1 MNVINRFSKKKYKL
15 TKNFFIELWF
25 LFFFHRINVE
35 KKVFFIVF
43 FLIINAG
50 FFSFSRNNIDKQALA
65 ELQSQCQE
73 YRTLYQVAQVERDKF
88 SELVRVLQS
97 RYTYCLTNS
106 KNSNHELVHF
116 LIFSLNSL
124 FIKIVKHVVHAYWM

>member
-15 TKNFFIELWF
+15 TKNFFIELCF

-35 KKVFFIVF
+35 KKVFFHCF

-88 SELVRVLQS
+88 SELMRVLQS
-97 RYTYCLTNS
+97 RYLLS
-106 KNSNHELVHF
+106 DKQ
-116 LIFSLNSL
+116 
-124 FIKIVKHVVHAYWM
+124 

>member
-1 MNVINRFSKKKYKL
+1 MNVINRCSQKQYKL
-15 TKNFFIELWF
+15 TKNIFIELCF
-25 LFFFHRINVE
+25 LLFFHRINVE

-43 FLIINAG
+43 FNNAV

-97 RYTYCLTNS
+97 RYLLS
-106 KNSNHELVHF
+106 
-116 LIFSLNSL
+116 
-124 FIKIVKHVVHAYWM
+124 A

>member
-1 MNVINRFSKKKYKL
+1 MNVINRCSQKQYKL

-43 FLIINAG
+43 LIMLF

-116 LIFSLNSL
+116 LIFQCNSPILKLLN
-124 FIKIVKHVVHAYWM
+124 M